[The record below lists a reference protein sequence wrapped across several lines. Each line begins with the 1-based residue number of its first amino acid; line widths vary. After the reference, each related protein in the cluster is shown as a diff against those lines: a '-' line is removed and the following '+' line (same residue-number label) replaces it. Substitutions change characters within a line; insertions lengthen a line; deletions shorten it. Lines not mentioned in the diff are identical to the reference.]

1 MRIIKTIRKKLVKKI
16 IDKLEKYATQNVDD
30 LYE

>member
-1 MRIIKTIRKKLVKKI
+1 MKIIKTIRKKLVKKI
-16 IDKLEKYATQNVDD
+16 IEKLEKYATQDVND